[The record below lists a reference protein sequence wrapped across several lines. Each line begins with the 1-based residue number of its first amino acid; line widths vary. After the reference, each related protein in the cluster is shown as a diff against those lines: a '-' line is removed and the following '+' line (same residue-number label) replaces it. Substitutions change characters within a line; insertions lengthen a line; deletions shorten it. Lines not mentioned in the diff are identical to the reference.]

1 MTLME
6 QLVAELRKASEAQGA
21 STARPRLPE
30 HKVVRTLEALR
41 DSDDPDTAISR
52 PIYEA
57 AKDLDWDSPAMS
69 FKKMRGMCVKDH
81 RKLGEAQSSTAFG
94 QLLRAGIQQIA
105 NGWYIDAQAY
115 RDSNPQRA
123 IQLCR
128 DIEQMLPSSSDLNR
142 RAAQLR
148 RDLE

>member
-1 MTLME
+1 VR
-6 QLVAELRKASEAQGA
+6 QLEE
-21 STARPRLPE
+21 
-30 HKVVRTLEALR
+30 
-41 DSDDPDTAISR
+41 
-52 PIYEA
+52 
-57 AKDLDWDSPAMS
+57 
-69 FKKMRGMCVKDH
+69 
-81 RKLGEAQSSTAFG
+81 
-94 QLLRAGIQQIA
+94 IA
-105 NGWYIDAQAY
+105 NSWYIDAQAY